1 MSDLKITRVS
11 RLDSIRTRLSVV
23 FVLIV
28 LLPMAIISAM
38 LAISGSEGARAQLAG
53 ELNMA
58 ASYKELAIRTWV
70 DSLGYE
76 LRERVLGGNTLD
88 QVKLLAGGQHAA
100 EDRPAALRAMED
112 RLSTAMKSA
121 RHFSS
126 VFLMNSEGV
135 VIASSEH
142 SFAGRVFKDQGFF
155 TNGLKQQGIYILRG
169 EQPEMIISMPVSGWS
184 GQTIAVIAGR
194 VNPAEL
200 AQIMSMRTGLG
211 STGRSYLVAGNGALL
226 LPVPGKKEG
235 DVITSSG
242 IAGVLSS
249 GTNSVGAYVDYCGVP
264 VIGSYRWMAD
274 VGIAIITEQDQ
285 SESANT
291 LVVILAVNAS
301 IAVTAVLIAAF
312 AAIGVTRSI
321 SKPLGELA
329 DTAGRIAAGGFD
341 LTAKAERSDEIGM
354 LAQSF
359 NHMTSQLK
367 MTLEG
372 LRQSEEKYRGI
383 FEKALEGIFQSMIA
397 GGFISVNPAMAAM
410 LGFGSDVELI
420 AEYTNVASQ
429 LYVNPEER
437 KGLVDDLLLHGMVLG
452 REMQCYRR
460 DRTVIWVSMSAS
472 LVRND
477 DGTPAYIEG
486 MVTDIS
492 DRKNA
497 EDALRKLNDELEQRV
512 YDRTRQLATANEE
525 LKQLTGRLEGAYE
538 ELKAAQSRILQQE
551 KMASIGQLAAG
562 VAHEINNPIGF
573 IMSNL
578 NSLAKH
584 ANKIAAFVNGLA
596 ERIRSD
602 AERDAA
608 HFQELWA
615 DMNERKAAIKLDY
628 LLKDLNDIIQE
639 SLEGANRVKRI
650 VQDLKS
656 FARVDEAEMKM
667 ADINAGIEST
677 IAIVWNEIKYKAT
690 LEKEL
695 GNIPLTKC
703 NLGQLNQVFV
713 NILVNAAQAIQDHG
727 VITVKTWCEHEMIH
741 IAFSDTGSGIPEDA
755 RSRIF
760 DPFYTTKEVGKGTG
774 LGLSI
779 AYDIVKKHDGSI
791 QVESEMGKGTTF
803 IISVPV
809 VMDEG

>member
-1 MSDLKITRVS
+1 MTDLKITRVS

-23 FVLIV
+23 FILIV
-28 LLPMAIISAM
+28 LLPMAIISAV

-70 DSLGYE
+70 DLLGYE
-76 LRERVLGGNTLD
+76 LRERVLGGNAFD
-88 QVKLLAGGQHAA
+88 QMKLLADGQHTGG
-100 EDRPAALRAMED
+100 DRLAALRIVED

-121 RHFSS
+121 RYFAS
-126 VFLMNSEGV
+126 VFLMNSEGA
-135 VIASSEH
+135 VIVSSEH
-142 SFAGRVFKDQGFF
+142 SFAGRAFKNQDFF
-155 TNGLKQQGIYILRG
+155 TKGFKQPGIYVLRG
-169 EQPEMIISMPVSGWS
+169 EQPEIIISMPVSDQS
-184 GQTIAVIAGR
+184 GQTVAVIAGR
-194 VNPAEL
+194 INPAEL
-200 AQIMSMRTGLG
+200 AQIMSVRAGLG

-235 DVITSSG
+235 DIITSSG
-242 IAGVLSS
+242 IAEVLSS
-249 GTNSVGAYVDYCGVP
+249 GTNSMGAYVDYRGVP

-274 VGIAIITEQDQ
+274 ISIAIITEQDQ

-291 LVVILAVNAS
+291 LFVILAVNAS

-312 AAIGVTRSI
+312 ASIGVTRSI

-341 LTAKAERSDEIGM
+341 LAAKAERNDEIGM

-359 NHMTSQLK
+359 NRMTAQLRV
-367 MTLEG
+367 TLES

-383 FEKALEGIFQSMIA
+383 FEKALEGIFQSTPE
-397 GGFISVNPAMAAM
+397 GSFISANPAMASM
-410 LGFGSDVELI
+410 LGFDSNAQLI
-420 AEYTNVASQ
+420 AEYTDIERQ
-429 LYVNPEER
+429 LYVHPEER
-437 KGLVDDLLLHGMVLG
+437 KVLMNDLLAQGVVLS
-452 REMQCYRR
+452 RELRCYRR

-472 LVRND
+472 LVRAD
-477 DGTPAYIEG
+477 DGAPAYIEG

-512 YDRTRQLATANEE
+512 YERTRQLATANEE
-525 LKQLTGRLEGAYE
+525 LQQLTKRLEGAYE
-538 ELKAAQSRILQQE
+538 ELKAAQSRVLQQE

-562 VAHEINNPIGF
+562 VAHEINNPVGF

-578 NSLAKH
+578 NSLSRH
-584 ANKIAAFVNGLA
+584 AGKIAEFVNVLA
-596 ERIRSD
+596 ERIRSE
-602 AERDAA
+602 AERDEE
-608 HFQELWA
+608 HFRALYV

-628 LLKDLNDIIQE
+628 LLNDLKDIISE
-639 SLEGANRVKRI
+639 SLDGAERVKRI

-677 IAIVWNEIKYKAT
+677 IAIVWNEIKYRAV

-695 GNIPLTKC
+695 GDIPLIRC
-703 NLGQLNQVFV
+703 NPGQLNQVFM
-713 NILVNAAQAIQDHG
+713 NMLVNAAQAIQDRG
-727 VITVKTWCEHEMIH
+727 VIRVRTWSENGMIH
-741 IAFSDTGSGIPEDA
+741 VSFSDNGCGIPEEA

-760 DPFYTTKEVGKGTG
+760 DPFYTTKEIGKGTG

-779 AYDIVKKHDGSI
+779 AYDIVKKHGGNI
-791 QVESEMGKGTTF
+791 QIESEVGKGTTF
-803 IISVPV
+803 VITVPV
-809 VMDEG
+809 TAG